1 MKVNKTTEATNLL
14 LSFCYINLLILT
26 KHTQKTNM
34 PTYIIQNI
42 MSNFAAAI
50 TS

>member
-26 KHTQKTNM
+26 KHKKTNM

>member
-26 KHTQKTNM
+26 KHTQKQTCQH
-34 PTYIIQNI
+34 TLFKIL
-42 MSNFAAAI
+42 
-50 TS
+50 

>member
-26 KHTQKTNM
+26 KHTKNKHA
-34 PTYIIQNI
+34 NI
-42 MSNFAAAI
+42 HYSKYYE
-50 TS
+50 